1 MTLLSGKFFSFGK
14 KEFLFLT
21 KYSLLYLKKN
31 CSYFYAHANIIC
43 NYVIG
48 KIARNQILKFYLIRS

>member
-1 MTLLSGKFFSFGK
+1 MTLLSENFFRSGK
-14 KEFLFLT
+14 KSFFFLQNM
-21 KYSLLYLKKN
+21 LYLKKN

-48 KIARNQILKFYLIRS
+48 KIVRNQILKFYLIRS